1 MSIPITA
8 APRKTPKQDRSRFMV
23 TSILDATARVLV
35 EVGFSRTSTNLVAER
50 AGVSIGSLYQYFP
63 SREALVAG
71 VGRRHAEEKRS
82 ALEALLRSDA
92 DCDLQA
98 DIAKIVAAIALVQAV
113 DPGLSYA
120 LVREVPKLGDLDW
133 REEVAERSLAL
144 AAYFLAKHSNELR
157 HGINR
162 EAAAFIL
169 AKSVEGVMTALIH
182 TKTRT
187 SKSKAVKKEFVQMV
201 VNFLKG

>member
-1 MSIPITA
+1 MPITMPA

-35 EVGFSRTSTNLVAER
+35 EVGFSKTSTNFVAER

-82 ALEALLRSDA
+82 ALEKMLKSDNH
-92 DCDLQA
+92 CDLKT
-98 DIAKIVAAIALVQAV
+98 DIIKIVNAIALVQAV

-133 REEVAERSLAL
+133 REEVADRSLAL
-144 AAYFLAKHSNELR
+144 AADFLTKHARELR
-157 HGINR
+157 SGINR
-162 EAAAFIL
+162 EAAAFVL
-169 AKSVEGVMTALIH
+169 AKSVEAIMTALIQ

-187 SKSKAVKKEFVQMV
+187 SKSKAIKQEFVHMV